1 MIADIL
7 EVKMI
12 KLRDYQEE
20 ALGAWLKAWDRK
32 VRNAALEGRFFRPVL
47 HLATGAGKTVIFTEG
62 IKRLSAGGFKRTILL
77 AHTQELIFQMFE
89 KFNVMWS
96 DMPPTFDGKPVL
108 GIEMAHYSAPDAWII
123 VATRQ
128 TLINRLEKIAE
139 HGKVEYIVVDECHHV
154 SPDNSY
160 QTIIDF
166 FSGLNPSLRVVGF
179 TATPERSDRLSLA
192 ANFDGI
198 EYVANIE
205 YLMERGFLVPASR
218 IVRGID
224 VDLESVKTVAGDY
237 SQGDL
242 ITKLNSA
249 KWVDHAVSVFFELVH
264 KKRSKTLAFFPS
276 VQMSKDFARRIRLKG
291 VNVHHIDSDTPDT
304 DRKVYLDSFR
314 YGDCSVLTNVMVLT
328 EGVDLPMTDC
338 VFNMRPTKSSTLY
351 TQIVGRGLRPSEN
364 TGKTDLLIVELA
376 GRTDVM
382 LFGDLIGKVR
392 TCSHCKAKYW
402 LGSKRCPQCGSST
415 FEEINEGGAE
425 EKTAL
430 SLRTWETMY
439 DVAVGAHKKSLFKK
453 SRANW
458 FSDEKGRLSVGA
470 GRDCAYMIL
479 PPTGFDIEENLSA
492 ILSFSKGDASVSEE
506 MYRKHLFYVERA
518 TKFSL
523 FRVQLDQM
531 AGRKTCVM
539 LRASHSLEELMT
551 MADTDARKLGGI
563 LSDKKADWMRKAAT
577 EPQKK
582 LLRNLGLPIP
592 TDIRAGQAA
601 KLITHTLTKK
611 MVKEYVMA
619 HYPKT
624 KEGF

>member
-1 MIADIL
+1 
-7 EVKMI
+7 MI

-20 ALGAWLKAWDRK
+20 ALSAWFRAWDRK
-32 VRNAALEGRFFRPVL
+32 IRDATLNERFFRPVL

-62 IKRLSAGGFKRTILL
+62 IRRLSVNSLKRTILL

-89 KFNVMWS
+89 KFRAMWS

-108 GIEMAHYSAPDAWII
+108 GIEMAQHSTPDAWII

-128 TLINRLEKIAE
+128 TLINRLEKVAE
-139 HGKVEYIVVDECHHV
+139 HGKVEHIVVDECHHV

-166 FSGLNPSLRVVGF
+166 FSRINPSLKVVGF

-192 ANFDGI
+192 ANFDGV

-205 YLMERGFLVPASR
+205 YLMERGFLVPVSR
-218 IVRGID
+218 IVRGVD
-224 VDLESVKTVAGDY
+224 VDLGAIKTVAGDY
-237 SQGDL
+237 NQGEL
-242 ITKLNSA
+242 LTKLNSV

-276 VQMSKDFARRIRLKG
+276 VQMSKDFERQIRLKG
-291 VNVHHIDSDTPDT
+291 VNVHHIDAETPDA
-304 DRKVYLDSFR
+304 DRKLYLDAFR
-314 YGDCSVLTNVMVLT
+314 YGDCAVLTNVMVLT

-338 VFNMRPTKSSTLY
+338 IFNMRPTKSSTLY

-364 TGKTDLLIVELA
+364 TGKTDLLIVELS
-376 GRTDVM
+376 GQTDVM
-382 LFGDLIGKVR
+382 LFGDLVGKVR
-392 TCSHCKAKYW
+392 TCSRCKAKYW
-402 LGSKRCPQCGSST
+402 LGSKRCLQCGFFT
-415 FEEINEGGAE
+415 FEEMDKEGKGE
-425 EKTAL
+425 EDGVVL
-430 SLRTWETMY
+430 PRTWEVMY
-439 DVAVGAHKKSLFKK
+439 DAAVGAHKKSLFKK

-470 GRDCAYMIL
+470 GRECSYMIL
-479 PPTGFDIEENLSA
+479 PPTGLDIEESLSA
-492 ILSFSKGDASVSEE
+492 ILSFSNGDSSVSEE

-523 FRVQLDQM
+523 FRVQLDQLT
-531 AGRKTCVM
+531 GRKTCVM

-551 MADTDARKLGGI
+551 MADSDARKSGGI
-563 LSDKKADWMRKAAT
+563 LSDKNANWMKKAAT
-577 EPQKK
+577 EAQKK
-582 LLRNLGLPIP
+582 LLRNLGLAIP
-592 TDIRAGQAA
+592 TDLKAGQAA

-611 MVKEYVMA
+611 MVKEYVMT
-619 HYPKT
+619 HSPKM
-624 KEGF
+624 GAGV